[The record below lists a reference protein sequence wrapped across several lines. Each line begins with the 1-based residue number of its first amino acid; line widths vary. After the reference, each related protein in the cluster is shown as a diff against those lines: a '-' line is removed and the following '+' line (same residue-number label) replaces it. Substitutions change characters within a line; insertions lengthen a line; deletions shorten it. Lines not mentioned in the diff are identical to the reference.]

1 MTRAS
6 NWDEIIRAANVM
18 VRFLFSTSLWAL
30 VVACMVLVGEKRGRW
45 SMAGLWQPGKHPNTA
60 EGLQGT

>member
-18 VRFLFSTSLWAL
+18 VRFLFKASVCVLLL
-30 VVACMVLVGEKRGRW
+30 VCNVPMRGGGKIKIERSRLVATGEASERC
-45 SMAGLWQPGKHPNTA
+45 
-60 EGLQGT
+60 